1 MREIPGFV
9 DLQVNG
15 YLQVDFSD
23 STLTDEQFTYAAS
36 KLLDTGCAAF
46 MPTVITSSPFTATMS
61 TR

>member
-46 MPTVITSSPFTATMS
+46 LPTVITDWMKS
-61 TR
+61 